1 MGRAD
6 YHAFPFVFLLVFCHI
21 KAVVLSIHQTPA
33 IMLIVN
39 FCLLY
44 GALFAVIMFAYS
56 RTQKVNDQLPR
67 NGLFMLYS
75 GLLLWTIYL
84 IVLDH
89 SGVLRQMLNPPRIPL
104 FVILPAFV
112 FIAWFYATGKHRPFT
127 QSIPI
132 WQPVLT
138 QSFRIGVEFLI
149 LGIYLKGIGPVQAT
163 FEGYNFDIVSGLL
176 AIPVAWL
183 LYRKAGIAR
192 AATWTWS
199 ILSLLLLAN
208 IIFIFNTL
216 VLRPQMWGFT
226 QNPISA
232 EFTQMPYLLI
242 AGFYMPFAVF
252 LHMFTFMQLRKIKAS

>member
-1 MGRAD
+1 MSND
-6 YHAFPFVFLLVFCHI
+6 
-21 KAVVLSIHQTPA
+21 QTPE
-33 IMLIVN
+33 IMLTFN
-39 FCLLY
+39 FCLLFS
-44 GALFAVIMFAYS
+44 ALFAVIGFAYA
-56 RTQKVNDQLPR
+56 RVQKVNDQLPR
-67 NGLFMLYS
+67 TGLFMLYA

-84 IVLDH
+84 IVLDR
-89 SGVLRQMLNPPRIPL
+89 SGVLRPLVNPPRIPV

-132 WQPVLT
+132 WQPVLI

-192 AATWTWS
+192 AATWVWS

-226 QNPISA
+226 ENPIST

-252 LHMFTFMQLRKIKAS
+252 LHVFTFMQLRKKVE